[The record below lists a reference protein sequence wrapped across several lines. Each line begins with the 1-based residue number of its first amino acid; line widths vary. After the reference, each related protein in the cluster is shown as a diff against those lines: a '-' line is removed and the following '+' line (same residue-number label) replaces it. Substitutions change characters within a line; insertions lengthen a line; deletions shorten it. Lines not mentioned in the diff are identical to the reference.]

1 VRADAGVHAHRHL
14 GPGLAGQRDLP
25 ADSRG
30 PAARVALRHLPHAD
44 QRVAPAPQRELLQV
58 PGQRPVTRLHRL
70 EDPPAQPPYL
80 LLMATPVHT
89 LPGIT
94 IERGQALRSVH
105 RSAQRARQF
114 RHLRSLRLK
123 GSPAHVSALAGP
135 SITLAIRPVIR
146 APSGRRPGP
155 AALAFPLPFGRRHSL
170 PGHPVPPAG
179 FRPSYDRP
187 TGRPAPTRACRTDPG
202 EVSTFRTHE
211 TRTGPDALYTP
222 GTVVFAGRRPI
233 RGRRLP
239 PLSGRSLAPRYNDP
253 ARDVSVTRHQQGF
266 PDSRPVPVLPLTCE
280 PPWLERRPSGFPVS
294 SAPSRSGTGH
304 ARHGGDR
311 SNTDL

>member
-1 VRADAGVHAHRHL
+1 M
-14 GPGLAGQRDLP
+14 LAC
-25 ADSRG
+25 
-30 PAARVALRHLPHAD
+30 
-44 QRVAPAPQRELLQV
+44 
-58 PGQRPVTRLHRL
+58 TRT
-70 EDPPAQPPYL
+70 A
-80 LLMATPVHT
+80 
-89 LPGIT
+89 I
-94 IERGQALRSVH
+94 
-105 RSAQRARQF
+105 
-114 RHLRSLRLK
+114 
-123 GSPAHVSALAGP
+123 SALAWP
-135 SITLAIRPVIR
+135 VSATCPPIPAVLRPALRCVTCRTLTSVLLQLRSASFCRFLASGQSPACTALKIRPR
-146 APSGRRPGP
+146 SRRTCSSWRRQSTRSQASPSNEGRPSGPFTEVPNVPVSSGIYARFASKAHLPTSAPLRARASRSLSGQLYEHRPGGD
-155 AALAFPLPFGRRHSL
+155 PLPFGRRHSL

-311 SNTDL
+311 SNTDP